1 MASQETFM
9 ADVDPYLNSLYST
22 ALRLT
27 KKPADAQDLVQETL
41 LKAYK
46 AYDRFEAGTNLKAWI
61 FRILTNS
68 YINIYRYK
76 SRRPKEVDIE
86 NTEQMFMYHKLRGST
101 ATDVSKS
108 VEDEFLN
115 SITDI
120 EISKAIEDL
129 PEQSREVVLLFDVEG
144 LSYAEIA
151 EMLKIPAGTV
161 MSRLHRGRKSLQ
173 KALIDYAN
181 ENGIYPLSSKTENS
195 ELVKAEMSG
204 SEGTGEKS

>member
-9 ADVDPYLNSLYST
+9 TDVDQYLNSLYST

-46 AYDRFEAGTNLKAWI
+46 AYGKFEAGTNLKAWL

-76 SRRPKEVDIE
+76 SRRPNEVDIE
-86 NTEQMFMYHKLRGST
+86 NEEQMFMYHKLRGST

-108 VEDEFLN
+108 VEDEFLS
-115 SITDI
+115 SITDT
-120 EISKAIEDL
+120 EIAKAIEDL
-129 PEQSREVVLLFDVEG
+129 PDQFREVVLLFDVEG

-151 EMLKIPAGTV
+151 EMLKIPSGTV
-161 MSRLHRGRKSLQ
+161 MSRLHRGRKALQ
-173 KALIDYAN
+173 KALIEYAN
-181 ENGIYPLSSKTENS
+181 ENGIYPSSSKTDNE
-195 ELVKAEMSG
+195 ELVEAKASNAG
-204 SEGTGEKS
+204 RTGE

>member
-1 MASQETFM
+1 MASQDTFM
-9 ADVDPYLNSLYST
+9 TDVEPYLNSLYST

-46 AYDRFEAGTNLKAWI
+46 AYGNFEEGTNLKAWV

-76 SRRPKEVDIE
+76 SRRPNEVDIE
-86 NTEQMFMYHKLRGST
+86 NTEQMFLYHKLRGST
-101 ATDVSKS
+101 ASDVTGS
-108 VEDEFLN
+108 VEDEFLK
-115 SITDI
+115 SITDE

-129 PEQSREVVLLFDVEG
+129 PEQFREVVLLFDVEG

-151 EMLKIPAGTV
+151 EMLKIPSGTV
-161 MSRLHRGRKSLQ
+161 MSRLHRGRKALQ
-173 KALIDYAN
+173 KALIDYAI
-181 ENGIYPLSSKTENS
+181 ENGIYPKSSKTEKD
-195 ELVKAEMSG
+195 EKVEVKSSIGGKAND
-204 SEGTGEKS
+204 

>member
-46 AYDRFEAGTNLKAWI
+46 AYGRFEAGTNLKAWV

-76 SRRPKEVDIE
+76 SRRPNEVDIE
-86 NTEQMFMYHKLRGST
+86 NEEQMFMYHRLRGST
-101 ATDVSKS
+101 ASDVSKS
-108 VEDEFLN
+108 VEDEFLS
-115 SITDI
+115 SITDT

-129 PEQSREVVLLFDVEG
+129 PEQFREVVLLFDVEG

-151 EMLKIPAGTV
+151 EMLKIPSGTV
-161 MSRLHRGRKSLQ
+161 MSRLHRGRKALQ

-181 ENGIYPLSSKTENS
+181 ENGIYPSSSKTDKEELEEEKVSNS
-195 ELVKAEMSG
+195 GRARA
-204 SEGTGEKS
+204 

>member
-9 ADVDPYLNSLYST
+9 TDVDQYLNSLYST

-46 AYDRFEAGTNLKAWI
+46 AYGKFEAGTNPKAWL

-76 SRRPKEVDIE
+76 SRRPNEVDIE
-86 NTEQMFMYHKLRGST
+86 NEEQMFMYHKLRGST

-108 VEDEFLN
+108 VEDEFLS
-115 SITDI
+115 SITDT
-120 EISKAIEDL
+120 EIAKAIEDL
-129 PEQSREVVLLFDVEG
+129 PDQFREVVLLFDVEG

-151 EMLKIPAGTV
+151 EMLKIPSGTV
-161 MSRLHRGRKSLQ
+161 MSRLHRGRKALQ
-173 KALIDYAN
+173 KALIEYAN
-181 ENGIYPLSSKTENS
+181 ENGIYPSSSKTDNE
-195 ELVKAEMSG
+195 ELVEAKASNAG
-204 SEGTGEKS
+204 RTGE

>member
-9 ADVDPYLNSLYST
+9 TDVDQYLNSLYST

-46 AYDRFEAGTNLKAWI
+46 AYEKFEEGTNLKAWL

-76 SRRPKEVDIE
+76 SRRPNEVDIE
-86 NTEQMFMYHKLRGST
+86 NEEQMFMYHKLRGST

-108 VEDEFLN
+108 VEDEFLS
-115 SITDI
+115 SITDT
-120 EISKAIEDL
+120 EIAKAIEDL
-129 PEQSREVVLLFDVEG
+129 PDQFREVVLLFDVEG

-151 EMLKIPAGTV
+151 EMLKIPSGTV
-161 MSRLHRGRKSLQ
+161 MSRLHRGRKALQ
-173 KALIDYAN
+173 KALIEYAN
-181 ENGIYPLSSKTENS
+181 ENGIYPSSSKTDKE
-195 ELVKAEMSG
+195 ELVEAKASNAG
-204 SEGTGEKS
+204 RTGE

>member
-9 ADVDPYLNSLYST
+9 TDVEPYLDSLYST

-27 KKPADAQDLVQETL
+27 KKPQDAQDLVQETL

-46 AYDRFEAGTNLKAWI
+46 AYARFEEGTNLKAWI

-108 VEDEFLN
+108 VEDEFLS
-115 SITDI
+115 SITDE
-120 EISKAIEDL
+120 EIAKAIEDL
-129 PEQSREVVLLFDVEG
+129 PEQFREVVLLFDVEG

-151 EMLKIPAGTV
+151 QMLKIPDGTV
-161 MSRLHRGRKSLQ
+161 MSRLHRGRKALQ

-181 ENGIYPLSSKTENS
+181 ENGLYPTNDHKETE
-195 ELVKAEMSG
+195 ELVDVKASTTP
-204 SEGTGEKS
+204 TGE

>member
-9 ADVDPYLNSLYST
+9 TDVDPYLNSLYST

-27 KKPADAQDLVQETL
+27 KKPQDAQDLVQETL

-46 AYDRFEAGTNLKAWI
+46 AYDKFEAGTNLKAWV

-76 SRRPKEVDIE
+76 SRRPHEVDIE

-101 ATDVSKS
+101 ASDVSRS
-108 VEDEFLN
+108 VEEEFLS
-115 SITDI
+115 SITDD
-120 EISKAIEDL
+120 EITKAIEDL
-129 PEQSREVVLLFDVEG
+129 PDQFREVVLLFDVEG

-151 EMLKIPAGTV
+151 DMLKIPSGTV
-161 MSRLHRGRKSLQ
+161 MSRLHRGRKALQ

-181 ENGIYPLSSKTENS
+181 ENGLYPSNSQSKNED
-195 ELVKAEMSG
+195 LVDV
-204 SEGTGEKS
+204 KSPDA

>member
-9 ADVDPYLNSLYST
+9 QDVDQYLNSLYST

-27 KKPADAQDLVQETL
+27 KKPQDAQDLVQETL

-76 SRRPKEVDIE
+76 ARRPNEVDIE

-101 ATDVSKS
+101 ATDVSRS
-108 VEDEFLN
+108 VEDEFL
-115 SITDI
+115 STITDD
-120 EISKAIEDL
+120 EIKHAIEDL
-129 PEQSREVVLLFDVEG
+129 PEQFKEVVLLFDVEG

-151 EMLKIPAGTV
+151 EMLEIPQGTV

-173 KALIDYAN
+173 KALINYAS
-181 ENGIYPLSSKTENS
+181 ENGLYPQNNKSKEDD
-195 ELVKAEMSG
+195 LVK
-204 SEGTGEKS
+204 SESSASENTRG

>member
-9 ADVDPYLNSLYST
+9 ADVDQYLNSLYST

-46 AYDRFEAGTNLKAWI
+46 AYGKFEAGTNLKAWL

-76 SRRPKEVDIE
+76 SRRPNEVDIE
-86 NTEQMFMYHKLRGST
+86 NEEQMFMYHKLRGST

-108 VEDEFLN
+108 VEDEFLS
-115 SITDI
+115 SITDT
-120 EISKAIEDL
+120 EIAKAIEDL
-129 PEQSREVVLLFDVEG
+129 PDQFREVVLLFDVEG

-151 EMLKIPAGTV
+151 EMLKIPSGTV
-161 MSRLHRGRKSLQ
+161 MSRLHRGRKALQ
-173 KALIDYAN
+173 KALIEYAN
-181 ENGIYPLSSKTENS
+181 ENGIYPSSSKTDKE
-195 ELVKAEMSG
+195 ELVEAKASNAG
-204 SEGTGEKS
+204 RTGE

>member
-9 ADVDPYLNSLYST
+9 ADVDQYLNSLYST

-46 AYDRFEAGTNLKAWI
+46 AYGKFEAGTNLKAWL

-76 SRRPKEVDIE
+76 SRRPNEVDIE
-86 NTEQMFMYHKLRGST
+86 NEEQMFMYHKLRGST

-108 VEDEFLN
+108 VEDEFLS
-115 SITDI
+115 SITDT
-120 EISKAIEDL
+120 EIAKAIEDL
-129 PEQSREVVLLFDVEG
+129 PDQVREVVLLFDVEG

-151 EMLKIPAGTV
+151 EMLKIPSGTV
-161 MSRLHRGRKSLQ
+161 MSRLHRGRKALQ
-173 KALIDYAN
+173 KALIEYAN
-181 ENGIYPLSSKTENS
+181 ENGIYPSSSKTDKE
-195 ELVKAEMSG
+195 ELVEAKASNAG
-204 SEGTGEKS
+204 RTGE

>member
-9 ADVDPYLNSLYST
+9 TDVDQYLNSLYST

-46 AYDRFEAGTNLKAWI
+46 AYGKFEAGTNLKAWL

-76 SRRPKEVDIE
+76 SRRPNEVDIE
-86 NTEQMFMYHKLRGST
+86 NEEQMFMYHKLRGST

-108 VEDEFLN
+108 VEDEFLS
-115 SITDI
+115 SITDT
-120 EISKAIEDL
+120 EIAKAIEDL
-129 PEQSREVVLLFDVEG
+129 PDQFREVVLLFDVEG

-151 EMLKIPAGTV
+151 EMLKIPSGTV
-161 MSRLHRGRKSLQ
+161 MSRLHRGRKALQ
-173 KALIDYAN
+173 KALIEYAN
-181 ENGIYPLSSKTENS
+181 ENGIYPSSSKTDKE
-195 ELVKAEMSG
+195 ELVEAKASNAG
-204 SEGTGEKS
+204 RTGE

>member
-1 MASQETFM
+1 MASQKTFM
-9 ADVDPYLNSLYST
+9 QDVDQYLNSLYST

-27 KKPADAQDLVQETL
+27 KKPQDAQDLVQETL

-76 SRRPKEVDIE
+76 ARRPNEVDIE

-101 ATDVSKS
+101 ATDVSRS
-108 VEDEFLN
+108 VEDEFL
-115 SITDI
+115 STITDD
-120 EISKAIEDL
+120 EIKHAIEDL
-129 PEQSREVVLLFDVEG
+129 PEQFKEVVLLFDVEG

-151 EMLKIPAGTV
+151 EMLEIPQG
-161 MSRLHRGRKSLQ
+161 SLQ
-173 KALIDYAN
+173 KALINYAS
-181 ENGIYPLSSKTENS
+181 ENGLYPRNNKSKEDD
-195 ELVKAEMSG
+195 LVK
-204 SEGTGEKS
+204 SESSASENTRG

>member
-9 ADVDPYLNSLYST
+9 ADVDQYLNSLYST

-46 AYDRFEAGTNLKAWI
+46 AYAKFEAGTNLKAWL

-76 SRRPKEVDIE
+76 SRRPNEVDIE
-86 NTEQMFMYHKLRGST
+86 NEEQMFMYHKLRGST

-108 VEDEFLN
+108 VEDEFLS
-115 SITDI
+115 SITDT
-120 EISKAIEDL
+120 EIAKAIEDL
-129 PEQSREVVLLFDVEG
+129 PDQFREVVLLFDVEG

-151 EMLKIPAGTV
+151 EMLKIPSGTV
-161 MSRLHRGRKSLQ
+161 MSRLHRGRKALQ
-173 KALIDYAN
+173 KALIEYAN
-181 ENGIYPLSSKTENS
+181 ENGIYPSSSKTDKE
-195 ELVKAEMSG
+195 ELVEVKASNSG
-204 SEGTGEKS
+204 RTGE

>member
-9 ADVDPYLNSLYST
+9 ADVDQYLNSLYST

-46 AYDRFEAGTNLKAWI
+46 AYAKFEAGTNLKAWL

-76 SRRPKEVDIE
+76 SRRPNEVDIE
-86 NTEQMFMYHKLRGST
+86 NEEQMFMYHKLRGST

-108 VEDEFLN
+108 VEDEFLS
-115 SITDI
+115 SITDT
-120 EISKAIEDL
+120 EIAKAIEDL
-129 PEQSREVVLLFDVEG
+129 PDQFREVVLLFDVEG

-151 EMLKIPAGTV
+151 EMLKIPSGTV
-161 MSRLHRGRKSLQ
+161 MSRLHRGRKALQ
-173 KALIDYAN
+173 KALIEYAN
-181 ENGIYPLSSKTENS
+181 ENGIYPSSSKTDKQ
-195 ELVKAEMSG
+195 ELVEVKASNSG
-204 SEGTGEKS
+204 RTGE